1 MKKII
6 YYVILVLSV
15 LHGLGA
21 IVLFW
26 LGAFEDKICSYNNSP
41 CIADWTSRGLFL
53 ILLTIVFSMF
63 TVLLNENRWD
73 K

>member
-1 MKKII
+1 MKKIV
-6 YYVILVLSV
+6 YYITLALVI

-26 LGAFEDKICSYNNSP
+26 LGAFEDKACSYSSGP

-53 ILLTIVFSMF
+53 ILLTIVFSVI
-63 TVLLNENRWD
+63 TGVLNESGWAE
-73 K
+73 